1 MDTKES
7 KIEGEMLIEEERI
20 KKRIKKA

>member
-20 KKRIKKA
+20 KKRIKKT